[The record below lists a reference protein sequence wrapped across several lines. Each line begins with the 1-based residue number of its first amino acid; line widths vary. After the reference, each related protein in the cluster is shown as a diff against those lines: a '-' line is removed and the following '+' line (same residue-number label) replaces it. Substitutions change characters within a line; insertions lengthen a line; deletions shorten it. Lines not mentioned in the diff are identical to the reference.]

1 MLECFTRMI
10 QIKSDYRLLISYS
23 PELKNVKITGNMDDI
38 ISIVSIL
45 EEFKF
50 FNIEIQKIT
59 LSNVKCLIPYDNYEL
74 VEKILYIV
82 CEYNDTTYENRT
94 LSIPTIKSKI
104 GTFGN
109 WK

>member
-1 MLECFTRMI
+1 MFECLTRMTH
-10 QIKSDYRLLISYS
+10 IKNDFRLLISYS

-50 FNIEIQKIT
+50 FNIEIQKMT
-59 LSNVKCLIPYDNYEL
+59 LSNVKCLIPYDNYET
-74 VEKILYIV
+74 VEKILHIV

-94 LSIPTIKSKI
+94 FSIPAIKSKI
-104 GTFGN
+104 GTCVN